1 MNINI
6 ILPYKET
13 YSEKLAGAVSLLV
26 AEVKN
31 QSKYK
36 NNIKIFGSLI
46 LKKPLTKDYISCDLS
61 DKPFYYIFGRT
72 SYYLENIKKKIS
84 KKKSIIEIHNRPQ
97 AANFFLNNNNNNNNK
112 IILYFHNDP
121 LTLRGS
127 KYVYQRLFLLKNLNK
142 LIFVSEW
149 TKRQFFKDLPVIDSE
164 KCLIIYPGSNLI
176 KRVIKK
182 KNNIVFAGK
191 LNQSKGYNIF
201 TNVILEILKKNR
213 SWTCDIVGDDPRS
226 YEKITHP
233 KIHYHGWLTYK
244 KTMEIFEKSKIA
256 VIPSTWEE
264 PLGRTAIEAASRGCV
279 SIISKRGGLIETN
292 RHGLFLNYVTKEE
305 LYNKLK
311 KIINS
316 PSLINFYSKKTL
328 KEFKHSINK
337 TINQINTIYKELK

>member
-97 AANFFLNNNNNNNNK
+97 AANFFLNNNNNNNK

>member
-13 YSEKLAGAVSLLV
+13 YSEKRAGAVSLLI
-26 AEVKN
+26 ADVKN
-31 QSKYK
+31 QSKFKK
-36 NNIKIFGSLI
+36 NIRIFGSLI
-46 LKKPLTKDYISCDLS
+46 LKKPLTNNYISCDLS
-61 DKPFYYIFGRT
+61 DKPFYYIFGKT

-97 AANFFLNNNNNNNNK
+97 AANFFIDNNNNNNK

-127 KYVYQRLFLLKNLNK
+127 KYVYQRIYLLKNLDK

-149 TKRQFFKDLPVIDSE
+149 TKRQFFKNLPVVDSE
-164 KCLIIYPGSNLI
+164 KCLVIYPGSTLI
-176 KRVIKK
+176 KKVPKK

-201 TNVILEILKKNR
+201 TNIISKILKKNR
-213 SWTCDIVGDDPRS
+213 SWTCDIVGDDPRH
-226 YEKITHP
+226 YEKINHP

-256 VIPSTWEE
+256 VIPSTWDE

-279 SIISKRGGLIETN
+279 SIISKKGGLIETN

-305 LYNKLK
+305 LYNKLNN
-311 KIINS
+311 IINS
-316 PSLINFYSKKTL
+316 PSLINFYSKKTF
-328 KEFKHSINK
+328 KEFKHSLNK

>member
-328 KEFKHSINK
+328 KEFKHPINK
-337 TINQINTIYKELK
+337 SINQINTIYKELK